1 MIIRSLKLHNFGVY
15 AGNNEFVFEGKKPIV
30 LIGGMNGRGKTT
42 FLEAILLA
50 LYGSNSFAYIE
61 SEYKVYTQYLR
72 SYVNRDA
79 IDNLC
84 WIELDFDIQQGD
96 KNENYRI
103 IREWEGFS
111 KRINE
116 SLLVYKDGE
125 YSEFLTNNWSMFVE
139 NILPSAL
146 SNLFIFDGEKI
157 AELAVDTSNEHLKKA
172 IRSMLGI
179 SVLDVLK
186 NDVIR
191 NLKKVTKDI
200 PGNDSLTALNELRDK
215 KELLSS
221 DIQKLQSQRDQVQM
235 ELDSNSSKLDLL
247 VQMYSSRGGV
257 AEEKRLETMQKKS
270 DCSSELALI
279 NSKLIDC
286 ASGELPL
293 NMVKDLLID
302 IKTQAEIEN
311 KEMIL
316 KKSLNQLESL
326 QKNYVKKNSTNKTE
340 IAAFIKYVKKV
351 ANDQHTEQIYG
362 LSEYSLYQIT
372 SLIDTQIENSVCE
385 TKKVLKR
392 KSSLEKTI
400 GELDSYLNIDID
412 SQELADI
419 NDQIRNVESL
429 IIAEQMQI
437 KEINKQISE
446 LEDRNRV
453 TSALFATALET
464 YLSDA
469 ENQDELTRTSK
480 YSEMIIRV
488 IDRYLVE
495 LQKKKA
501 DVLGLTIT
509 DCYKKLASK
518 KTLIKSVTVDYETLD
533 YKYYSD
539 NGVIIPKDSLSAGEK
554 QIMIIS
560 ILWALAI
567 CSKQKLPVIID
578 TPLSR
583 LDSNHRRTIIKKY
596 FPHAS
601 QQTII
606 LSTDS
611 EVNKNY
617 YQMMKA
623 DIGDEYTLIYN
634 EETKSTSI
642 QKGYE
647 LGDVL

>member
-15 AGNNEFVFEGKKPIV
+15 AGNNEFIFEGKKPIV

-72 SYVNRDA
+72 SYVNRNA

-96 KNENYRI
+96 EKENYRI

-116 SLLVYKDGE
+116 TLLVYKDGE
-125 YSEFLTNNWSMFVE
+125 FSEFLTNNWPMFVE

-191 NLKKVTKDI
+191 NLKRVTKDA
-200 PGNDSLTALNELRDK
+200 PNGDSLDALNTLRDK
-215 KELLSS
+215 KESLNAEL
-221 DIQKLQSQRDQVQM
+221 DRLHSQRDQIQIG
-235 ELDSNSSKLDLL
+235 LDSDNSKLELL
-247 VQMYSSRGGV
+247 IQMYSSRGGI

-270 DCSSELALI
+270 DSSSELALI
-279 NSKLIDC
+279 NSKLIDY

-293 NMVKDLLID
+293 NLVKDLLID
-302 IKTQAEIEN
+302 IKTQADAEN
-311 KEMIL
+311 KEMVL
-316 KKSLNQLESL
+316 KKSLSQLEVI
-326 QKNYVKKNSTNKTE
+326 QKNYAKNDSVKKAES
-340 IAAFIKYVKKV
+340 AAFVKYVKKI

-362 LSEYSLYQIT
+362 LSDYSLYQLT
-372 SLIDTQIENSVCE
+372 ALIDTQIEEAIHE
-385 TKKVLKR
+385 TKKTIKR
-392 KSSLEKTI
+392 KTDLEKKI
-400 GELDSYLNIDID
+400 GELDSYLNLDID
-412 SQELADI
+412 SQELVGI
-419 NDQIRNVESL
+419 NDEIRKVESQIMASQL
-429 IIAEQMQI
+429 QI
-437 KEINKQISE
+437 KEISKQISE
-446 LEDRNRV
+446 LEDRIRV
-453 TSALFATALET
+453 TVALFNNALED

-469 ENQDELTRTSK
+469 ENQDEITRTAK

-488 IDRYLVE
+488 IDQYLVE

-501 DVLGLTIT
+501 DVLGMTIT
-509 DCYKKLASK
+509 ECYKKLASK
-518 KTLIKSVTVDYETLD
+518 KTLIKSVTVDYESLD

-539 NGVIIPKDSLSAGEK
+539 NGEVIPKDSLSAGEK
-554 QIMIIS
+554 QVMIIS

-583 LDSNHRRTIIKKY
+583 LDSSHRKTIIKKY

-611 EVNKNY
+611 EVNKAY
-617 YQMMKA
+617 YQMMK
-623 DIGDEYTLIYN
+623 DNIGDEYTLIYD

-647 LGDVL
+647 LGDIL

>member
-15 AGNNEFVFEGKKPIV
+15 AGNNEFIFEGKKPIV

-84 WIELDFDIQQGD
+84 WIELDFDIQQGEV
-96 KNENYRI
+96 NENYRI

-116 SLLVYKDGE
+116 SLSVYKDGE
-125 YSEFLTNNWSMFVE
+125 YSDFLTNNWPMFVE

-200 PGNDSLTALNELRDK
+200 PGNDSFDALNNLREK
-215 KELLSS
+215 KELLNS
-221 DIQKLQSQRDQVQM
+221 DMEKLHSQREQIQM
-235 ELDSNSSKLDLL
+235 ELDSNNSKLELL
-247 VQMYSSRGGV
+247 IQMYSSRGGI
-257 AEEKRLETMQKKS
+257 AEEKRLETMQRKS
-270 DCSSELALI
+270 DSSSELALI
-279 NSKLIDC
+279 NSKLIDY

-293 NMVKDLLID
+293 NLVKDLLLD
-302 IKTQAEIEN
+302 IKTQADDEN
-311 KEMIL
+311 KEMVL
-316 KKSLNQLESL
+316 KKSLSQLENI
-326 QKNYVKKNSTNKTE
+326 QKDYAKNDSVKKKES
-340 IAAFIKYVKKV
+340 AAFIKYIKKI

-362 LSEYSLYQIT
+362 LSDHSLYQLT
-372 SLIDTQIENSVCE
+372 SLINTQIEDSICE
-385 TKKVLKR
+385 TKKTIKR
-392 KSSLEKTI
+392 KNDLEKII
-400 GELDSYLNIDID
+400 GELDSYLNLDID

-419 NDQIRNVESL
+419 NDEIRKAESQ
-429 IIAEQMQI
+429 IIASQLQL
-437 KEINKQISE
+437 KEISKQISE
-446 LEDRNRV
+446 LDDRIRV
-453 TSALFATALET
+453 TTALFNNALED

-469 ENQDELTRTSK
+469 ENQDELDRISK

-488 IDRYLVE
+488 IDKYMVE

-501 DVLGLTIT
+501 DVLGMTIT
-509 DCYKKLASK
+509 ECYKKLASK
-518 KTLIKSVTVDYETLD
+518 KTLIKSVAVDYESLD

-539 NGVIIPKDSLSAGEK
+539 NGEVIPKDSLSAGEK
-554 QIMIIS
+554 QVMIIS

-583 LDSNHRRTIIKKY
+583 LDSSHRKTIIKKY

-611 EVNKNY
+611 EVNKTY
-617 YQMMKA
+617 YQMMKD
-623 DIGDEYTLIYN
+623 DIGDEYTLIYD

-647 LGDVL
+647 LGDIL

>member
-1 MIIRSLKLHNFGVY
+1 MIIKSLKLHNFGVY

-50 LYGSNSFAYIE
+50 LYGSNSFAYVE

-84 WIELDFDIQQGD
+84 WIELDFDIQQGEQR
-96 KNENYRI
+96 ENYRI

-125 YSEFLTNNWSMFVE
+125 YSEFLTNNWPMFVE

-146 SNLFIFDGEKI
+146 SNLFFFDGEKI
-157 AELAVDTSNEHLKKA
+157 AELAVDTSNEQLKKA

-186 NDVIR
+186 NDVNR
-191 NLKKVTKDI
+191 NIKKANKDA
-200 PGNDSLTALNELRDK
+200 PSSDSLDALNKIRDK
-215 KELLSS
+215 KETQNDELKQLNSQKEQ
-221 DIQKLQSQRDQVQM
+221 IQI
-235 ELDSNSSKLDLL
+235 ELDSNNSKRELL
-247 VQMYSSRGGV
+247 VQMYSSRGGI

-270 DCSSELALI
+270 DSSSELALL
-279 NSKLIDC
+279 NSKLTDF

-293 NMVKDLLID
+293 ALVKDLLVD
-302 IKTQAEIEN
+302 IKIQADIEN
-311 KEMIL
+311 KEMVL
-316 KKSLNQLESL
+316 KKSLSQLEEL
-326 QKNYVKKNSTNKTE
+326 QKDYAKNHSTKNAE
-340 IAAFIKYVKKV
+340 SAAFIKYVKKI
-351 ANDQHTEQIYG
+351 AKEQHTEQIYG
-362 LSEYSLYQIT
+362 LSDYSLYQLT
-372 SLIDTQIENSVCE
+372 SLIDAQISDAVNE
-385 TKKVLKR
+385 TSMVIKR
-392 KSSLEKTI
+392 KTSLEKTI
-400 GELDSYLNIDID
+400 GELDSYLNLDID
-412 SQELADI
+412 NQELEGI
-419 NDQIRNVESL
+419 NDEIRKVEAQIIESQL
-429 IIAEQMQI
+429 RIKEFSKKIAE
-437 KEINKQISE
+437 
-446 LEDRNRV
+446 LEERIRV
-453 TSALFATALET
+453 TDALFNTALED
-464 YLSDA
+464 YLADA

-480 YSEMIIRV
+480 YSEMIIKV

-501 DVLGLTIT
+501 DILGMTIT
-509 DCYKKLASK
+509 ECYKKLASK
-518 KTLIKSVTVDYETLD
+518 KTLIKSVSVDYETLD
-533 YKYYSD
+533 YRYYSD
-539 NGVIIPKDSLSAGEK
+539 NGKIIPKDSLSAGEK
-554 QIMIIS
+554 QVMIIS

-583 LDSNHRRTIIKKY
+583 LDSNHRKTIIKKY

-611 EVNKNY
+611 EVNKTY

-623 DIGDEYTLIYN
+623 DIGDEYTLIYDDN
-634 EETKSTSI
+634 TKSTSI
-642 QKGYE
+642 QKGYK
-647 LGDVL
+647 LGDLL

>member
-1 MIIRSLKLHNFGVY
+1 MIIKSLKLHNFGVY

-50 LYGSNSFAYIE
+50 LYGSNSFAYVE

-84 WIELDFDIQQGD
+84 WIELDFDIQQGEQR
-96 KNENYRI
+96 ENYRI

-125 YSEFLTNNWSMFVE
+125 YSEFLTNNWPMFVE

-146 SNLFIFDGEKI
+146 SNLFFFDGEKI
-157 AELAVDTSNEHLKKA
+157 AELAVDTSNEQLKKA

-186 NDVIR
+186 NDVNR
-191 NLKKVTKDI
+191 NIKKANKDA
-200 PGNDSLTALNELRDK
+200 PSSDSLDALNKIRDK
-215 KELLSS
+215 KETQNDELKQLNSQKEQ
-221 DIQKLQSQRDQVQM
+221 IQI
-235 ELDSNSSKLDLL
+235 ELDSNNSKRELL
-247 VQMYSSRGGV
+247 VQMYSSRGGI

-270 DCSSELALI
+270 DSSSELALL
-279 NSKLIDC
+279 NSKLTDF

-293 NMVKDLLID
+293 ALVKDLLVD
-302 IKTQAEIEN
+302 IKIQADIEN
-311 KEMIL
+311 KEMVL
-316 KKSLNQLESL
+316 KKSLSQLEEL
-326 QKNYVKKNSTNKTE
+326 QKDYAKNHSTKNAE
-340 IAAFIKYVKKV
+340 SAAFIKYVKKI
-351 ANDQHTEQIYG
+351 AKEQHTEQIYG
-362 LSEYSLYQIT
+362 LSDYSLYQLT
-372 SLIDTQIENSVCE
+372 SLIDAQISDAVNE
-385 TKKVLKR
+385 TSMVIKR
-392 KSSLEKTI
+392 KTSLEKTI
-400 GELDSYLNIDID
+400 GELDSYLNLDID
-412 SQELADI
+412 NQELEGI
-419 NDQIRNVESL
+419 NDEIRKVEAQIIESQL
-429 IIAEQMQI
+429 RIKEFSKKIAE
-437 KEINKQISE
+437 
-446 LEDRNRV
+446 LEERIRV
-453 TSALFATALET
+453 TDALFNTALED
-464 YLSDA
+464 YLADA

-480 YSEMIIRV
+480 YSEMIIKV
-488 IDRYLVE
+488 IDRYMVE

-501 DVLGLTIT
+501 DILGMTIT
-509 DCYKKLASK
+509 ECYKKLASK
-518 KTLIKSVTVDYETLD
+518 KTLIKSVSVDYETLD
-533 YKYYSD
+533 YRYYSD
-539 NGVIIPKDSLSAGEK
+539 NGKIIPKDSLSAGEK
-554 QIMIIS
+554 QVMIIS

-583 LDSNHRRTIIKKY
+583 LDSNHRKTIIKKY

-611 EVNKNY
+611 EVNKTY

-623 DIGDEYTLIYN
+623 DIGDEYTLIYDDN
-634 EETKSTSI
+634 TKSTSI
-642 QKGYE
+642 QKGYK
-647 LGDVL
+647 LGDLL

>member
-400 GELDSYLNIDID
+400 GELDSYLNLDID

>member
-1 MIIRSLKLHNFGVY
+1 MIIKSLKLHNFGVY

-50 LYGSNSFAYIE
+50 LYGSNSFAYVE

-84 WIELDFDIQQGD
+84 WIELNFDIQQGEQR
-96 KNENYRI
+96 ENYRI

-125 YSEFLTNNWSMFVE
+125 YSEFLTNNWPMFVE

-146 SNLFIFDGEKI
+146 SNLFFFDGEKI
-157 AELAVDTSNEHLKKA
+157 AELAVDTSNEQLKKA

-186 NDVIR
+186 NDVNR
-191 NLKKVTKDI
+191 NIKKANKDA
-200 PGNDSLTALNELRDK
+200 PSSDSLDALNKIRDK
-215 KELLSS
+215 KETQNDELKQLNSQKEQ
-221 DIQKLQSQRDQVQM
+221 IQI
-235 ELDSNSSKLDLL
+235 ELDSNNSKRELL
-247 VQMYSSRGGV
+247 VQMYSSRGGI

-270 DCSSELALI
+270 DSSSELALL
-279 NSKLIDC
+279 NSKLTDF

-293 NMVKDLLID
+293 ALVKDLLVD
-302 IKTQAEIEN
+302 IKIQADVEN
-311 KEMIL
+311 KEMVL
-316 KKSLNQLESL
+316 KKSLSQLEEL
-326 QKNYVKKNSTNKTE
+326 QKDYAKNHSTKNAE
-340 IAAFIKYVKKV
+340 SAAFIKYVKKI
-351 ANDQHTEQIYG
+351 AKEQHTEQIYG
-362 LSEYSLYQIT
+362 LSDYSLYQLT
-372 SLIDTQIENSVCE
+372 SLIDAQISDAVNE
-385 TKKVLKR
+385 TSMVIKR
-392 KSSLEKTI
+392 KTSLEKTI
-400 GELDSYLNIDID
+400 GELDSYLNLDID
-412 SQELADI
+412 NQELEGI
-419 NDQIRNVESL
+419 NDEIRKVEAQIIESQL
-429 IIAEQMQI
+429 RIKEFSKKIAE
-437 KEINKQISE
+437 
-446 LEDRNRV
+446 LEERIRV
-453 TSALFATALET
+453 TDALFNTALED
-464 YLSDA
+464 YLADA

-480 YSEMIIRV
+480 YSEMIIKV
-488 IDRYLVE
+488 IDRYMVE

-501 DVLGLTIT
+501 DILGMTIT
-509 DCYKKLASK
+509 ECYKKLASK
-518 KTLIKSVTVDYETLD
+518 KTLIKSVSVDYETLD
-533 YKYYSD
+533 YRYYSD
-539 NGVIIPKDSLSAGEK
+539 NGKIIPKDSLSAGEK
-554 QIMIIS
+554 QVMIIS

-583 LDSNHRRTIIKKY
+583 LDSNHRKTIIKKY

-611 EVNKNY
+611 EVNKTY

-623 DIGDEYTLIYN
+623 DIGDEYTLIYDDN
-634 EETKSTSI
+634 TKSTSI
-642 QKGYE
+642 QKGYK
-647 LGDVL
+647 LGDLL

>member
-15 AGNNEFVFEGKKPIV
+15 AGNNEFTFEGKKPIV

-96 KNENYRI
+96 VSENYRI

-116 SLLVYKDGE
+116 TLSVYKDGE
-125 YSEFLTNNWSMFVE
+125 YSEFLTNNWAMFVE

-146 SNLFIFDGEKI
+146 SNFFIFDGEKI

-191 NLKKVTKDI
+191 NLKKATKDM
-200 PGNDSLTALNELRDK
+200 PGSDSLDELNKLRDES
-215 KELLSS
+215 ELLNS
-221 DIQKLQSQRDQVQM
+221 DMEMLQSQRDKIQVD
-235 ELDSNSSKLDLL
+235 LDANNSKLNLL
-247 VQMYSSRGGV
+247 IQMYSSRGGI

-270 DCSSELALI
+270 DCSSELSSI
-279 NSKLIDC
+279 NSKLIDY

-293 NMVKDLLID
+293 NLVKDLLSD
-302 IKTQAEIEN
+302 IKTQAEAEN
-311 KEMIL
+311 KEMVL
-316 KKSLNQLESL
+316 KKSLYQLEAL
-326 QKNYVKKNSTNKTE
+326 QEKYAKKDSKKKSE
-340 IAAFIKYVKKV
+340 SAAFIMYIKEFV
-351 ANDQHTEQIYG
+351 NEQHTERIYG
-362 LSEYSLYQIT
+362 LSDYSLYQLT
-372 SLIDTQIENSVCE
+372 SLIDKQIEDSICE
-385 TKKVLKR
+385 TRKIINRKKG
-392 KSSLEKTI
+392 LEKNI
-400 GELDSYLNIDID
+400 GELDSYLNLDID
-412 SQELADI
+412 SQELAGI
-419 NDQIRNVESL
+419 NDEIRKVESQ
-429 IIAEQMQI
+429 IIASQMQLKDI
-437 KEINKQISE
+437 SKQISDLGE
-446 LEDRNRV
+446 RIRV
-453 TSALFATALET
+453 TTGLFNIALEK

-469 ENQDELTRTSK
+469 ENQDELARTSK

-488 IDRYLVE
+488 IDKYMVE

-501 DVLGLTIT
+501 DSLGHTIT

-518 KTLIKSVTVDYETLD
+518 KTLIKSVSVDYESLD

-539 NGVIIPKDSLSAGEK
+539 NGVVIPKDSLSAGEK
-554 QIMIIS
+554 QVMIIS

-583 LDSNHRRTIIKKY
+583 LDSSHRKTIIKKY

-617 YQMMKA
+617 YHMMKD